1 MTSNPL
7 FKIEYRGYMVYDI
20 DALVSSGQ
28 AAALGHGPGREGAY
42 AWIDNKIDKNGMYP
56 DGKFYPKPDQH
67 VRDKMLAQN
76 NALYAVRKARDD
88 DEKAKRAA
96 WDAEH

>member
-1 MTSNPL
+1 MALNPL

-42 AWIDNKIDKNGMYP
+42 AWIDKKLDKHGMYP
-56 DGKFYPKPDQH
+56 DGKFYPKPDNF
-67 VRDKMLAQN
+67 VRDKLIAQN
-76 NALYAVRKARDD
+76 NAAYAVRKTRDYT
-88 DEKAKRAA
+88 EAAQRAA
-96 WDAEH
+96 WDVDH

>member
-42 AWIDNKIDKNGMYP
+42 TWIDKKLDKHGMYP
-56 DGKFYPKPDQH
+56 DGKFYPKPDIY
-67 VRDKMLAQN
+67 VRDKMIAQN
-76 NALYAVRKARDD
+76 NAAYAVRKIHDD
-88 DEKAKRAA
+88 TEKARRAA